1 MKTPDLFSLSG
12 KTALVTGG
20 GRGIGRHIA
29 LGLAEAGADVFIASR
44 KLENLEDAA
53 AEISGTGRRGVAVQA
68 DITKETEVEALVKRV
83 LDDAGRIDILVNNS
97 GMVWAAPT
105 LDYPLEGW
113 DRVFALNVRALWM
126 LSQRVARHM
135 KDAGG
140 GTIIHVTSVS
150 AYKGSREEIQPVV
163 AYNASK
169 GAVVT
174 LTKDMA
180 VKLAPHGIRV
190 NAVAPGS
197 FLTDMMNYVR
207 HDEEALR
214 RFSRVIP
221 LGRPGEQDDIKGVAA
236 FLASDAAAYMT
247 GHTLVVDGGVL
258 AVDPW
263 PAPDPD

>member
-1 MKTPDLFSLSG
+1 MKTPALFALAG

-44 KLENLEDAA
+44 KLDKLEDAA
-53 AEISGTGRRGVAVQA
+53 AEITATGARGVAVQA
-68 DITKETEVEALVKRV
+68 DITKEKEVDSLVDRV
-83 LDDAGRIDILVNNS
+83 LADAGRIDILVNNS

-105 LDYPLEGW
+105 LEYPLEGW

-140 GTIIHVTSVS
+140 GVIIHVTSVS

-190 NAVAPGS
+190 NALAPGS

-221 LGRPGEQDDIKGVAA
+221 LGRPGGPDDIKGVAV

-263 PAPDPD
+263 PVPEVD